1 MKYVVV
7 VRPAFLTDGE
17 CVAES
22 LSGKKVK
29 QGKGGYKFGT
39 DEELTKHNGYV
50 VSRKDVAHFIVEEAI
65 ERWER
70 FEGKA
75 VNVCY

>member
-1 MKYVVV
+1 MVV

-22 LSGKKVK
+22 ESGK
-29 QGKGGYKFGT
+29 GKGKVGKSKMGYKFGT
-39 DEELTKHNGYV
+39 DEELTKHNGYFI
-50 VSRKDVAHFIVEEAI
+50 SRKDVAHFIVEEAI
-65 ERWER
+65 EHWER